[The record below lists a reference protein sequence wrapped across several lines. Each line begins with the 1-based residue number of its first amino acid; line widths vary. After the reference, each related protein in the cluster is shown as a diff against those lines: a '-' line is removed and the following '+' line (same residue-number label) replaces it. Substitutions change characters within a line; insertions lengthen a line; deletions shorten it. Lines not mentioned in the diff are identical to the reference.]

1 VLAGTWNVNETRPSS
16 AGLEAWLGQR
26 ADAADLV
33 LVGLQV
39 QTALHPSPPLS
50 PSDRHAGAPPA
61 DLPPKLVPVD
71 LPPTLVALDLPPTLS
86 AVNLSSC
93 SLNSHRPRQPAPLR
107 QRCT

>member
-1 VLAGTWNVNETRPSS
+1 MAGPARRCCRPGACGATGTDGSTS
-16 AGLEAWLGQR
+16 L
-26 ADAADLV
+26 
-33 LVGLQV
+33 
-39 QTALHPSPPLS
+39 PSPPLS

-61 DLPPKLVPVD
+61 ELPPKLVPVD

-107 QRCT
+107 QCCT